1 MEMDTNE
8 VMREIGSIV
17 DGVKTAVFATVD
29 EDGRPAMRWVTPV
42 LLRGRTGALYILA
55 SPDSNKVHH
64 VRKNPDVQW
73 MLQTKPLDT
82 VINIYGR
89 VNVLDNPSIRNE
101 VLEVVGP
108 RLHAF
113 WKVTHDER
121 DLLVLETII
130 QKAVYYVSMK
140 GTKEEILF

>member
-1 MEMDTNE
+1 MNTKD
-8 VMREIGSIV
+8 VMREIGRIV

-29 EDGRPAMRWVTPV
+29 DDGRPSMRWVTPV
-42 LLRGRTGALYILA
+42 LLRGRTGALYIVA
-55 SPDSNKVHH
+55 SPNSNKVRH

-82 VINIYGR
+82 IINIYGK

-108 RLHAF
+108 RLYAF
-113 WKVTHDER
+113 WQVTHDER

-140 GTKEEILF
+140 GAKEAVLF

>member
-1 MEMDTNE
+1 MNTKD
-8 VMREIGSIV
+8 VMREIGRIV
-17 DGVKTAVFATVD
+17 DSVKTAVFATVD
-29 EDGRPAMRWVTPV
+29 DDGRPAMRWVTPV
-42 LLRGRTGALYILA
+42 LLRGRAGVLYIVA
-55 SPDSNKVHH
+55 SPDSNKVRH
-64 VRKNPDVQW
+64 VRNNPDVQW
-73 MLQTKPLDT
+73 ILQTKPLDT
-82 VINIYGR
+82 IINIYGK

-130 QKAVYYVSMK
+130 QKAVYYISMK
-140 GTKEEILF
+140 GTKEEVLF

>member
-1 MEMDTNE
+1 MDTKD
-8 VMREIGSIV
+8 VMREIEKIV
-17 DGVKTAVFATVD
+17 DTVKTAVLATTD
-29 EDGRPAMRWVTPV
+29 EEGRSAMRWVTPV
-42 LLRGRTGALYILA
+42 LLRGRTGAIYMVA
-55 SPDSNKVHH
+55 SPDSNKVRH
-64 VRKNPDVQW
+64 VRKNADVQW
-73 MLQTKPLDT
+73 MMQTKPLDT
-82 VINIYGR
+82 VINIYGK

-130 QKAVYYVSMK
+130 QKAVYYITMK
-140 GTKEEILF
+140 GIKEEVPFG